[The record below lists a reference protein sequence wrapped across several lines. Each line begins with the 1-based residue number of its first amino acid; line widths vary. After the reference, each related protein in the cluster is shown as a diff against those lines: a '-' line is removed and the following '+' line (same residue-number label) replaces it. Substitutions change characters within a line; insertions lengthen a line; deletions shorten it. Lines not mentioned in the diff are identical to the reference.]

1 VDAYLAIASQR
12 AVRAYDG
19 RPIPEDVVT
28 RILDAGRL
36 AGSAV
41 NRQPW
46 RFLIVENAAVRQQ
59 LAASVHVPSNI
70 SGAALVVAVVV
81 GGKGPIAFDG
91 GRAAQNMMLAAW
103 NDGVGSSPN
112 SLATDQ
118 GVAKL
123 LELGDGE
130 NVQTILSFG
139 YPANAR
145 DPESRSATEWS
156 ARASRRPLAETVR
169 RI

>member
-28 RILDAGRL
+28 RILDSGRL

-41 NRQPW
+41 NRQAW
-46 RFLIVENAAVRQQ
+46 RFLIVESPSLRQR
-59 LAASVHVPSNI
+59 LAASVYVPTNI

-81 GGKGPIAFDG
+81 SGKGPIAFDA

-103 NDGVGSSPN
+103 NDGVGSCPN
-112 SLATDQ
+112 SLADDRDIDE
-118 GVAKL
+118 L
-123 LELGDGE
+123 LGLRDGE
-130 NVQTILSFG
+130 KVQTILSFG
-139 YPANAR
+139 YPAKPR
-145 DPESRSATEWS
+145 DPESRPATDWS
-156 ARASRRPLAETVR
+156 ARANRRPLAETVR
-169 RI
+169 RA